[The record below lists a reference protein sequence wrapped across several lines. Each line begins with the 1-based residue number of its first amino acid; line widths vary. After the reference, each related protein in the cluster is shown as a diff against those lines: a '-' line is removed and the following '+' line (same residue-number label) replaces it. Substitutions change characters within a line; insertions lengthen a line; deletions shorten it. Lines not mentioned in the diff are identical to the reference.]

1 LIHFYKR
8 FPLKVLKSCSLEVVD
23 GYFNTDMSSDSR
35 QIVSTN
41 SNMDNT
47 SDFEVEYPG
56 TSSWHSESGISE
68 RSPLFGE
75 HGSRGGSPIQKRVP
89 KDNFKVVW
97 IVFYMLGMT
106 TLLPWNFFIAVNDYW
121 NYKFR
126 DVENNS
132 TAHTKLQK
140 EFTSYLAIAS
150 NIPNATFVILNVL
163 FGHKFKLNL
172 RLIGALSLMATLFV
186 GVLIMTRI
194 DSDEY
199 QQWFLGST
207 LVLVVFLNICTAIFQ
222 GGLIGVA
229 GKFPPDYMGGMMAGQ
244 ALGGI
249 FPALVNIIVIA
260 LDVTPINLGFYC
272 FLVAFIFV
280 VLSLVAYCAIQTTNF
295 FMYYAGTGDN
305 VETDQTGRAMGIADY
320 KKILS
325 KSWKYILSV
334 FFIFFTSLSVFPSV
348 IVLITSQFSNN
359 PDDVWANIYFTP
371 VTCFL
376 LFNTGDYV
384 GRILAS
390 WIRFPGEGHCGQN
403 VTLALSICR
412 LVFIP
417 LFMLCN
423 AAPTVRDLP
432 VVFKTDADFYAL
444 MVIFSISNGYLGNLC
459 MMLGPKTSPDAEE
472 QEKIASL
479 LVAVLVIGIGLGSTI
494 SYPIVNLL

>member
-1 LIHFYKR
+1 MDVMDGPRITQLSSHGR
-8 FPLKVLKSCSLEVVD
+8 HLENEND
-23 GYFNTDMSSDSR
+23 PHH
-35 QIVSTN
+35 I
-41 SNMDNT
+41 DNT

-56 TSSWHSESGISE
+56 SSSWHSDSGASE
-68 RSPLFGE
+68 RSPLFGD
-75 HGSRGGSPIQKRVP
+75 HSARGGSPSLRDKRSP
-89 KDNFKVVW
+89 KDHYNLVW

-132 TAHTKLQK
+132 TSHTKLQK

-150 NIPNATFVILNVL
+150 NIPNATFVILNV
-163 FGHKFKLNL
+163 FYGQRFKLNL

-194 DSDEY
+194 DSDQW

-207 LVLVVFLNICTAIFQ
+207 LIMVVFLNICTAIFQ

-229 GKFPPDYMGGMMAGQ
+229 GKFPPNYMGGMMAGQ

-249 FPALVNIIVIA
+249 FPALVNIFVIA
-260 LDVTPINLGFYC
+260 MNVTPINLGFYC

-280 VLSLVAYCAIQTTNF
+280 IFSLVAYCAIQTTNF
-295 FMYYAGTGDN
+295 FMFHAGTGDN
-305 VETDQTGRAMGIADY
+305 PESQDAVRGVIGFVEL
-320 KKILS
+320 KSILE
-325 KSWKYILSV
+325 KCWKYVLSV

-348 IVLITSQFSNN
+348 IVLITSQYSDN

-376 LFNTGDYV
+376 LFNTGDYL

-390 WIRFPGEGHCGQN
+390 WIRLPGEGSCGQN
-403 VTLALSICR
+403 TTLVLSICR
-412 LVFIP
+412 IVFIP

-423 AAPTVRDLP
+423 AAPTVRNLP
-432 VVFKTDADFYAL
+432 VIFKTDADYYAL
-444 MVIFSISNGYLGNLC
+444 MVIFSVSNGYLGNLC
-459 MMLGPKTSPDAEE
+459 MMMGPKASSDKEE
-472 QEKIASL
+472 QEMIASL
-479 LVAVLVIGIGLGSTI
+479 LVAVLVLGIGLGSFV